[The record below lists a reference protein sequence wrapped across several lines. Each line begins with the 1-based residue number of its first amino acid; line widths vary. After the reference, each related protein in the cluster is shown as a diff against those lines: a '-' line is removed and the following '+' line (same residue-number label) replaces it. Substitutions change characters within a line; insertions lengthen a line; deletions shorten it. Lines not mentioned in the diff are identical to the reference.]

1 MTENPDLIS
10 RMRAVTIS
18 REYGSGGGEI
28 AARLAER
35 LGWQL
40 IDHEVVVR
48 VAQELGITIDEAEAH
63 DERAESLVS
72 RILTSMQAIEPAV
85 FVNSQ
90 VSLISDERV
99 YRDALHSVVEA
110 AANTG
115 HVVIVGR
122 GSQVLLATWRDVL
135 HVRII
140 APFEQ
145 RVDYVMRRE
154 GLSQAAANS
163 RIQLKERDRIRYV
176 QAEHRQDP
184 QEPHLYDLVINTAVL
199 DLDSAVDLIVLA
211 LERKAE
217 QLTVPTGELGPA
229 TGMTRYPT
237 QPHDLRP
244 PESITESPQR

>member
-1 MTENPDLIS
+1 MIENNDLIS

-48 VAQELGITIDEAEAH
+48 VAQELGVTIDEAEAH
-63 DERAESLVS
+63 DERTESLVA

-90 VSLISDERV
+90 VSLVSNERV
-99 YRDALHSVVEA
+99 YRDALRSVVEA
-110 AANTG
+110 AVNTG

-122 GSQVLLATWRDVL
+122 GSQVLLANWRDVL

-145 RVDYVMRRE
+145 RVAYVTRRE
-154 GLSQAAANS
+154 GLDQAAAGS
-163 RIQLKERDRIRYV
+163 RIQLKERDRNRYL
-176 QAEHRQDP
+176 QAEHGQSP

-229 TGMTRYPT
+229 AGMTRYPT
-237 QPHDLRP
+237 QPHDLHP
-244 PESITESPQR
+244 PESITESP